1 MSGAR
6 HARAVALMVLVTL
19 LWSSAGVVSRHLE
32 AAQGFEVTFWRSAF
46 NAIALV
52 GALSVLRGPA
62 LWRALWRGPAVLWLS
77 GLCWA
82 VMFTAFMLAL
92 TLTAV
97 ANVLVTMSI
106 GPLLTALLARVALGH
121 RLPQRTWAAIAVAG
135 VGITWMFARE
145 VQAADARSLM
155 GMLVALA
162 VPAAAAI
169 NFTVMQHTL
178 HRRVDPDDSLGGETP
193 ATPDMLPAVL
203 VGALL
208 SSAVTLPLAWPLQ
221 ASNHDLLLLAGLGV
235 FQLAVPCL
243 LVVGLTRVLPA
254 PEISLLGLLEVLFGV
269 LWAWLGAGEAP
280 GSSALVGG
288 ALVLGALVA
297 NELAALHGRRSAASA
312 G

>member
-32 AAQGFEVTFWRSAF
+32 AAEGFEVTFWRSAF

-52 GALSVLRGPA
+52 GALTLLRGRA
-62 LWRALWRGPAVLWLS
+62 LWTGLWRAPVLLWLS

-121 RLPQRTWAAIAVAG
+121 RLPRRTWGAIAVAG
-135 VGITWMFARE
+135 VGIAWMFARE
-145 VQAADARSLM
+145 VQAADARSLL

-162 VPAAAAI
+162 VPAAAAV

-178 HRRVDPDDSLGGETP
+178 HRRVDPDESLGGETP

-235 FQLAVPCL
+235 FQLALPCL
-243 LVVGLTRVLPA
+243 MVVGLTRVLPA

-288 ALVLGALVA
+288 TLVLGALVT
-297 NELAALHGRRSAASA
+297 NELAALRGRRSAASA

>member
-1 MSGAR
+1 MTGAR
-6 HARAVALMVLVTL
+6 HARAVGLMVLVTL

-46 NAIALV
+46 NAIALI
-52 GALSVLRGPA
+52 GALSALRGPA
-62 LWRALWRGPAVLWLS
+62 LWAGLWRAPAVLWLS

-82 VMFTAFMLAL
+82 VMFTAFMLAM

-121 RLPQRTWAAIAVAG
+121 RLPRRTWTAIAVAG
-135 VGITWMFARE
+135 LGITWIFARE

-162 VPAAAAI
+162 VPAAAAV

-178 HRRVDPDDSLGGETP
+178 HRHVDPDESLGGETP

-208 SSAVTLPLAWPLQ
+208 SSGATLPLAWPLQ
-221 ASNHDLLLLAGLGV
+221 ASSHDLLLLAGLGV
-235 FQLAVPCL
+235 FQLALPCL

-288 ALVLGALVA
+288 TLVLGALVA
-297 NELAALHGRRSAASA
+297 NELAALHGRRRAAA
-312 G
+312 

>member
-1 MSGAR
+1 MTGAR
-6 HARAVALMVLVTL
+6 HARAVGLMVLVTL

-46 NAIALV
+46 NAIALI

-62 LWRALWRGPAVLWLS
+62 LWTGLWRAPAVLWLS

-106 GPLLTALLARVALGH
+106 GPLLTALLARIALGH
-121 RLPQRTWAAIAVAG
+121 RLPRRTWGAIAVAG

-145 VQAADARSLM
+145 VQAADARSLLGM
-155 GMLVALA
+155 GVALA
-162 VPAAAAI
+162 VPAAAAV

-235 FQLAVPCL
+235 FQLALPCL
-243 LVVGLTRVLPA
+243 MVVGLTRVLPA

-288 ALVLGALVA
+288 TLVLGALVA
-297 NELAALHGRRSAASA
+297 NELAALHGRRSTAPE